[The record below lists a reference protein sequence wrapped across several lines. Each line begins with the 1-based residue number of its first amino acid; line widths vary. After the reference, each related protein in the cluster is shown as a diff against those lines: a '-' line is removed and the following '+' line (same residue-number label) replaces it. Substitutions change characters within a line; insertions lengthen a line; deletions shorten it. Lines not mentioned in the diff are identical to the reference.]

1 MGAEYDHV
9 YEAAEKGKEGE
20 LSFWIQRGG
29 SVNRRNWGVRRRM
42 CLAWAPASPPPL
54 LLRSPSPPRQR
65 PPCAVS
71 PQPRRR
77 WPFAAAPPSLS
88 HPRVLAHSPRVLW
101 HLMMTPVCLMCPARR
116 IHSSHSGLM
125 RRARR
130 VRPTPHRVRGDRGRR
145 HGCKPRA
152 CPPPQAH
159 AISQLP
165 CSDLVRLLPPVLRST
180 ESQLCITRQPTAT
193 SRSPSV
199 SSNVARIRRS
209 ETRTATLPSTWQER
223 AWTVAGYPGRMARAR
238 SWLC

>member
-1 MGAEYDHV
+1 MMGAEYDHV

-88 HPRVLAHSPRVLW
+88 HPLVLAHSPRVLW

-145 HGCKPRA
+145 HGC
-152 CPPPQAH
+152 
-159 AISQLP
+159 
-165 CSDLVRLLPPVLRST
+165 LRK
-180 ESQLCITRQPTAT
+180 
-193 SRSPSV
+193 V
-199 SSNVARIRRS
+199 SSALRGSRRPLRDRQAS
-209 ETRTATLPSTWQER
+209 PRTRRGSDAPRQGRRHCPRLGKSALGQSRDIPGEWQER
-223 AWTVAGYPGRMARAR
+223 GRGSAE
-238 SWLC
+238 